1 VALAERFF
9 EPDASWTRALEK
21 YGAATRLTV
30 DLYGHDERLLLGPV
44 HTTPLFELLASG
56 HHVASMFTACVQR
69 CLTQPAGAST
79 IVVEQRQ
86 GFALI
91 GSSLTLNGEVA
102 AAAVAGYA
110 LTSFP
115 DEHAVRWLAK
125 ECSVPFATLWQRI
138 RAELPLTRA
147 RLKVYGE
154 LLQVLGNTLLSE
166 NFRARQHEQAAKRL
180 AAADQA
186 KDDFLAVLSHE
197 LRNPL
202 GAIQIAAQT
211 IRLGQA
217 SQPAVQRATEVVDRQ
232 VKHVARLLDDLLDVS
247 RITRGRIELRKS
259 PVYLAT
265 VVAGALDTSRALIE
279 ARGHALT
286 ISLPE
291 EPVRLEADPT
301 RLEQIVT
308 NLLDNAA
315 KYTPPQGHIAVTATR
330 EEHDLVLRVRDTGIG
345 ISSAMLPHVFDLFT
359 QGDRSLAHSQGG
371 LGIGLTLVRKLVDLH
386 GGTVTVHSEGLG
398 RGSEVAIR
406 LPLGTP
412 FQAPSE
418 PAIARRGPSRH
429 ILVIEDNPDAREM
442 LRILLEVDGHRV
454 EVAEDGRQGVK
465 MARSSRPE
473 VALVDIGLPGL
484 DGYEVARQM
493 RALLGR
499 QVRLVAL
506 TGYGQPED
514 RRRAAEA
521 GFDAHLIKPV
531 SAEQIEEIL
540 EGGQAT

>member
-1 VALAERFF
+1 
-9 EPDASWTRALEK
+9 
-21 YGAATRLTV
+21 
-30 DLYGHDERLLLGPV
+30 
-44 HTTPLFELLASG
+44 
-56 HHVASMFTACVQR
+56 
-69 CLTQPAGAST
+69 
-79 IVVEQRQ
+79 
-86 GFALI
+86 
-91 GSSLTLNGEVA
+91 
-102 AAAVAGYA
+102 
-110 LTSFP
+110 
-115 DEHAVRWLAK
+115 
-125 ECSVPFATLWQRI
+125 
-138 RAELPLTRA
+138 
-147 RLKVYGE
+147 LKVYGE
-154 LLQVLGNTLLSE
+154 LLQVLGNTLLGE
-166 NFRARQHEQAAKRL
+166 NFRTRQYEQAANRL
-180 AAADQA
+180 TAADQA

-247 RITRGRIELRKS
+247 RITRGRIELRKL
-259 PVYLAT
+259 PVHLAT
-265 VVAGALDTSRALIE
+265 VVARALDTCRALIE

-315 KYTPPQGHIAVTATR
+315 KYTPPQGHITVTAIR

-345 ISSAMLPHVFDLFT
+345 ISSAMLPRVFDLFA
-359 QGDRSLAHSQGG
+359 QGEISLAHSQGG

-398 RGSEVAIR
+398 RGSEVAVR
-406 LPLGTP
+406 LPVGTP

-418 PAIARRGPSRH
+418 PAIARRGPPRH

-454 EVAEDGRQGVK
+454 EVAEDGRRGVK

-499 QVRLVAL
+499 QVRLIAL

-540 EGGQAT
+540 EGG